1 MIATVTD
8 KDEMCWKILCGALN
22 AKILI
27 DFLKRLSR
35 KASRNLFLILDNLQV
50 HHSRPVKQ
58 WPTENAELPLI
69 RYWRQI
75 PDWPIFNRKKSLE
88 YSEDCRC

>member
-1 MIATVTD
+1 M
-8 KDEMCWKILCGALN
+8 N

-75 PDWPIFNRKKSLE
+75 PDWPIFNRKKGLE